1 MIYIVILI
9 EQIVLYHLV
18 GIGISKVL
26 QRHFRLEER
35 PGAVVTQVMG
45 IATLSGVQFLAF
57 LLNLPKNHI
66 AMLILAVVT
75 AGTLF
80 AAARATP
87 TREDVLPEL
96 VLPKRYSDLA
106 FAVLLLPLIL
116 VWVSLGVTTGYNM
129 VPKGDGWTW
138 VVKATYWAFHAPLDI
153 PGSPYKAYPPAS
165 TLVESFNLL
174 LLGKPEPNCSLL
186 AIWWLHMAFL
196 GVVYQTA
203 ARLSNR
209 WGALLLVY
217 LLSLSQEFTFNIT
230 LGYRDALLMKL
241 VAAMSL
247 TAVELTRAPKNR
259 GMALRLGLLVAMAS
273 TLKDEGLVF
282 SAICLFPLVCSLLS
296 RYGVRRIAA
305 LTVDVLPILIPA
317 VAAIA
322 VWWAVRLGC
331 GMRGFQGQ
339 APSPADILDG
349 LTASRFQ
356 LIMRSMWDS
365 LKNPVFGIALL
376 AIPLAFGR
384 STPKSTLQPLASAI
398 LSLLFIIFVY
408 ASTTANVE
416 WHIQTSISRLMFTPY
431 SLVVVFLSL
440 TSFAAFSGNTQSVH

>member
-116 VWVSLGVTTGYNM
+116 VWGSLGVTTGYNM

-153 PGSPYKAYPPAS
+153 PGSP
-165 TLVESFNLL
+165 F
-174 LLGKPEPNCSLL
+174 
-186 AIWWLHMAFL
+186 F
-196 GVVYQTA
+196 QT
-203 ARLSNR
+203 R
-209 WGALLLVY
+209 
-217 LLSLSQEFTFNIT
+217 F
-230 LGYRDALLMKL
+230 LLM
-241 VAAMSL
+241 VERAIRGEREAATCLPSSANSL
-247 TAVELTRAPKNR
+247 ENGASDDGPPVQR
-259 GMALRLGLLVAMAS
+259 G
-273 TLKDEGLVF
+273 
-282 SAICLFPLVCSLLS
+282 
-296 RYGVRRIAA
+296 
-305 LTVDVLPILIPA
+305 
-317 VAAIA
+317 
-322 VWWAVRLGC
+322 
-331 GMRGFQGQ
+331 
-339 APSPADILDG
+339 
-349 LTASRFQ
+349 
-356 LIMRSMWDS
+356 
-365 LKNPVFGIALL
+365 
-376 AIPLAFGR
+376 
-384 STPKSTLQPLASAI
+384 
-398 LSLLFIIFVY
+398 
-408 ASTTANVE
+408 
-416 WHIQTSISRLMFTPY
+416 
-431 SLVVVFLSL
+431 
-440 TSFAAFSGNTQSVH
+440 